1 MGILSYFVVLSTQTH
16 YKNQVI
22 CLIKYKN
29 VFAKTFSECG
39 ENYKPKSN
47 VLQIIYIKKYKIDL
61 KNKNV
66 KIPNKQKFHVALHI
80 LFPP

>member
-1 MGILSYFVVLSTQTH
+1 MGILSYFAVLSTQTH

-22 CLIKYKN
+22 CLIKYEDNAKN

-47 VLQIIYIKKYKIDL
+47 VLQIIHIKKYKIDL
-61 KNKNV
+61 KIKM
-66 KIPNKQKFHVALHI
+66 
-80 LFPP
+80 